1 MRTTLNLDERA
12 LKAAMAVAEGATKTD
27 VVNQALR
34 SFARGKRRKRLLEL
48 RGKVEWEGDLDQ
60 LRKRR

>member
-12 LKAAMAVAEGATKTD
+12 LEEAMSYAEGRTRTE

-34 SFARGKRRKRLLEL
+34 SFVRGQQQKELLEL
-48 RGKVEWEGDLDQ
+48 RGKVDWRGDIDQ

>member
-1 MRTTLNLDERA
+1 MRTTLNIDDRA
-12 LKAAMAVAEGATKTD
+12 LEEAMSYSTGMSKTE

-34 SFARGKRRKRLLEL
+34 SFARGKRQKKLLEL
-48 RGKVEWEGDLDQ
+48 RGKVDWQGDVDA